1 VLAQIVKEYPNDVR
15 FVYRHFPLNSIHDKA
30 ALGMQASEA
39 AGVQGKFWEMYDVIF
54 GTQSEWIG
62 LTPDQYKEWLTVRAG
77 EIGLDVTKFNQDL
90 TSPGNVAMVNEAWE
104 KGQAAGLSGTPFIL
118 INNQPYQGQVDIQT
132 LKGLVEWVLLDK
144 RLFTECPE
152 MTIDPNKQYIATLE
166 TEKGDIVIE
175 LFAKEAPLTVNSFVF
190 LARQGWF
197 DNTTFHRVIPGF
209 VAQGGDPSGSG
220 YGGPGYEFN
229 NEVSSKYKFDRAGLV
244 AMANS
249 GPNTNGSQ
257 FFITYGPA
265 SNLDGQYTI
274 FGEVISG
281 YDIAQSLT
289 PRDPSQGG
297 DLPLGDKILS
307 VTIEEK

>member
-1 VLAQIVKEYPNDVR
+1 VLAQLVKEFPNDVR

-39 AGVQGKFWEMYDVIF
+39 AGIQGKFWEMHDVIYEK
-54 GTQSEWIG
+54 QAEWAES
-62 LTPDQYKEWLTVRAG
+62 TPDQFKEWLVARAG
-77 EIGLDVTKFNQDL
+77 ELGLDLAKFGQDL
-90 TSPGNVAMVNEAWE
+90 TSPENVALANEAWE
-104 KGQAAGLSGTPFIL
+104 KGQAAGLSGTPFL
-118 INNQPYQGQVDIQT
+118 LVNNQPYQGQMDIQT
-132 LKGLVEWVLLDK
+132 LRGVVQWVLLEK
-144 RLFTECPE
+144 RMFKECPE
-152 MTIDPNKQYIATLE
+152 MTIDPNKQYIATLK

-175 LFAKEAPLTVNSFVF
+175 LFGKEAPLAVNSFIF

-197 DNTTFHRVIPGF
+197 DNTTFHRVLPGF

-220 YGGPGYEFN
+220 YGGPGYEFD
-229 NEVSSKYKFDRAGLV
+229 NEISSKYKFDQAGLV

-265 SNLDGQYTI
+265 ESLDGKYTI
-274 FGEVISG
+274 FGKVISG

-297 DLPLGDKILS
+297 NLPLGDKILS